1 MAKILLHTLVFSP
14 DGVST
19 AYLMTDLAR
28 QLERLGHQVSVL
40 TTTPHYNVLQA
51 SLERQ
56 PMTPVWKGLL
66 YKSECDGVDVWHVA
80 IAKKGE
86 KVAGRS
92 LDYLRFHLV
101 SLLAA
106 FFGKVGEYDIVIAP
120 SPPLSIGA
128 IAWLL
133 ARRKRTP
140 CVYNVQEIYPDFA
153 INQGLLR
160 NKTVIKLMK
169 RLESFVYAKSDAIVP
184 ISEWF
189 RRIIAQ
195 RSVPPEKLIVIPNF
209 VDTELYRP
217 LPRDNAFAREHGLL
231 NDFVVLYG
239 GNIGLSQDWESLLFA
254 AEQLA
259 DLPILFVI
267 AGDGVQREWLQT
279 EIHKRQ
285 LTNVRLLG
293 YQPRE
298 LMPEINASCDVATI
312 PMHAMSTTDT
322 FPSKIYTIMACAKPC
337 IVTAD
342 DDSELA
348 WIIRQSGSGAWVPPD
363 DAQAYT
369 DAIRHAFLTRQ
380 SLAAEGARGRAFVEQ
395 EYSKEAVAQR
405 YDRLINHLI
414 DNHRQAVTPIQQ

>member
-28 QLERLGHQVSVL
+28 QLKRLDHQVSVL

-51 SLERQ
+51 ALERQ

-66 YKSECDGVDVWHVA
+66 YKSECDGIDVWHVA
-80 IAKKGE
+80 IPKKGE

-92 LDYLRFHLV
+92 LDYLRFHLL
-101 SLLAA
+101 SLLAV
-106 FFGKVGEYDIVIAP
+106 FFGEVGDYDLVIAP

-128 IAWLL
+128 VAWLL
-133 ARRKRTP
+133 AWRKRTP

-160 NKTVIKLMK
+160 NQTVIKLMK
-169 RLESFVYAKSDAIVP
+169 RLERFVYTKSDAIVP

-189 RRIIAQ
+189 KRIIAQ
-195 RSVPPEKLIVIPNF
+195 RSVPPGKLIVIPNF

-254 AEQLA
+254 AQHLA
-259 DLPILFVI
+259 NLPITFVI
-267 AGDGVQREWLQT
+267 VGDGVQREWLQA
-279 EIHKRQ
+279 EVRSRG

-363 DAQAYT
+363 DPQAYA
-369 DAIRHAFLTRQ
+369 DAIHRAFLARQ
-380 SLAAEGARGRAFVEQ
+380 SLGAEGARGRVFVEQ

-405 YDRLINHLI
+405 YDHLINQLI
-414 DNHRQAVTPIQQ
+414 ASRQQTAPPAAR